1 MSNIFEEAS
10 RKKIRF
16 ESSKGLLTVEDL
28 WDVPLKSGTVNL
40 NQIALGLYNDLKV
53 ENISFVDDS
62 VNGTSL
68 NQLKFDLVKYVIDVR
83 LSEKKVAEINA
94 MKKKEKERI
103 MSLIA
108 EKEDNALS
116 SKTIEELRAMLTEL

>member
-28 WDVPLKSGTVNL
+28 WDVPLKTGSVNL
-40 NQIALGLYNDLKV
+40 NQIALGLYNNLKV

-62 VNGTSL
+62 VNVTSL
-68 NQLKFDLVKYVIDVR
+68 NQLKFDLVKYVIVVR
-83 LSEKKVAEINA
+83 LSERKGADVNG
-94 MKKKEKERI
+94 MKKKVKERI
-103 MSLIA
+103 MSVIA

-116 SKTIEELRAMLTEL
+116 SKTIEELRAMLTDL

>member
-83 LSEKKVAEINA
+83 LSEKKVAEVNA

>member
-28 WDVPLKSGTVNL
+28 WDVPLKTGSVNL
-40 NQIALGLYNDLKV
+40 NQIALGLYNNLKV

-62 VNGTSL
+62 VNVTSL

-83 LSEKKVAEINA
+83 LSEKKGAEVNA
-94 MKKKEKERI
+94 MKKKVKERI
-103 MSLIA
+103 MSVIA

-116 SKTIEELRAMLTEL
+116 SKTIEELRAMLTDL

>member
-28 WDVPLKSGTVNL
+28 WDVPLKTGSVNL

-83 LSEKKVAEINA
+83 LSEKKVAEVNA